1 MGVLQLRLR
10 LLHQTQ
16 AGLLMKDMVLLKDLP
31 VILMLATLHLML
43 EELLMMVMVH
53 QKKALEMK
61 TLMPLLKLLLEMLK
75 VNILPLMPL
84 LKQLPE
90 MLTLDTQLLLELVL
104 KVTIPHL
111 MLTQPEQLTKSTVH
125 LVNIPEVRMAF
136 PLKLWKVN
144 LGKALQQE
152 HLDLS
157 PMHLDSVPVDP

>member
-1 MGVLQLRLR
+1 M
-10 LLHQTQ
+10 
-16 AGLLMKDMVLLKDLP
+16 GLLEMVKVNMLP
-31 VILMLATLHLML
+31 L
-43 EELLMMVMVH
+43 LLMMNT
-53 QKKALEMK
+53 LP
-61 TLMPLLKLLLEMLK
+61 LMPLLKLL
-75 VNILPLMPL
+75 
-84 LKQLPE
+84 PE
-90 MLTLDTQLLLELVL
+90 MLTLDMQHLLELVL

-157 PMHLDSVPVDP
+157 PMQLDSVPVDP